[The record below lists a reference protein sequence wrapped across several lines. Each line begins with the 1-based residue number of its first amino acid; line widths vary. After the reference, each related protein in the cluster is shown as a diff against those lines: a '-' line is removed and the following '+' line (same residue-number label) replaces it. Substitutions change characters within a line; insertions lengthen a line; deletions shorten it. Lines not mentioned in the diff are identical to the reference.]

1 MSDAAIFSAIILV
14 VIVLALVLGI
24 GVKQLPAWVKSKAG
38 KGAIASM
45 LLGVGVV
52 LIVGLLAS
60 KAQAQSVLD
69 TRYGYF
75 LNNAYVFA
83 GIDHTRKVSPQCVAG
98 SQSDRMTSNMGM
110 GVNLWQSPSRRVLL
124 DLQWTHHSCVLGVD
138 RNSYDG
144 AGIRVTW
151 VPWQR

>member
-1 MSDAAIFSAIILV
+1 MSDAAIFATIILV
-14 VIVLALVLGI
+14 VIALALVFGI
-24 GVKQLPAWVKSKAG
+24 GIKQLPAWAKSKAG
-38 KGAIASM
+38 KGALASM
-45 LLGVGVV
+45 ALGV
-52 LIVGLLAS
+52 IVILAAGFLAS

-83 GIDHTRKVSPQCVAG
+83 GIDHTRKVSPQCVPG

-110 GVNLWQSPSRRVLL
+110 GLNLWQSPSRRVLL

-151 VPWQR
+151 IPWQR